1 MIQAST
7 YEAHLVSLGKEGG
20 GEGRKEGGREGR
32 GGREE
37 GGGGEEGG
45 NEGGMGVGGGEGG
58 RGERRREGGR
68 EGGGE
73 EHRVEE
79 VEDKTHRHMYMY
91 VDCTRETT
99 DYNPC
104 RLREVDSG

>member
-1 MIQAST
+1 MKHT
-7 YEAHLVSLGKEGG
+7 WCLWGRREGG
-20 GEGRKEGGREGR
+20 RGGRREGGREGGEGR
-32 GGREE
+32 EGGR
-37 GGGGEEGG
+37 GERRGDG
-45 NEGGMGVGGGEGG
+45 SGRGGEGG

-68 EGGGE
+68 EGGGG